1 MLLVSQHHGRGER
14 SRWHHS
20 RFRFETIQAAV
31 DAARPGD
38 WILIAPGDYHE
49 RGDYTTHRPSD
60 EAGAG
65 VLITTPKIHLRGL
78 DRNGVV
84 VDGTKPGSP
93 RCSSAAADQDFGP
106 QGPDG
111 TPRGRNGV
119 EAFEASGVSIDNLS
133 VCNFLERGR
142 TAAATRSGGTA
153 ATAPARSTWGPY
165 SWLRTCRRRT
175 TYYASGQPER
185 RLAPYGTVS
194 NPRGPAS

>member
-1 MLLVSQHHGRGER
+1 MREPVPLSSVRTPRSRGFLISLIAVAALFLVGAAPAAARVLLVSQHHGRGEL

-20 RFRFETIQAAV
+20 RFRFDTIQAAV

-49 RGDYTTHRPSD
+49 RGDYTTHKPSD

-65 VLITTPKIHLRGL
+65 VLITTPSIHLRGL

-111 TPRGRNGV
+111 T
-119 EAFEASGVSIDNLS
+119 AW
-133 VCNFLERGR
+133 
-142 TAAATRSGGTA
+142 A
-153 ATAPARSTWGPY
+153 ATASRY
-165 SWLRTCRRRT
+165 SRR
-175 TYYASGQPER
+175 A
-185 RLAPYGTVS
+185 A
-194 NPRGPAS
+194 